1 MDFDALTESNI
12 AHRFYSFVGALQHS
26 TRLNEKHRACLT
38 QFGRARATF
47 QKLHAEFF
55 FEVADLSTESGLSD
69 SKFLSRFGEIQNFAH
84 RREISEMPEF
94 HTATIPEKHR
104 YARNKVLAAAQA
116 TG

>member
-1 MDFDALTESNI
+1 MGEVEAADP
-12 AHRFYSFVGALQHS
+12 RQ
-26 TRLNEKHRACLT
+26 RAVQLD
-38 QFGRARATF
+38 GEARAVV
-47 QKLHAEFF
+47 LHDGEFF